1 MTAFGIA
8 PMTGMITLTTDF
20 GLEDEYVGVM
30 KGVILSIC
38 PAATIVDVTH
48 GIPPQ
53 NRIQAAYVINSAY
66 RYFPAGTIHLAVVDP
81 GVGTGR
87 ATTALRADGH
97 VFLAPDNGVLSFL
110 LQKQGAFA
118 VRLTRSEYFL
128 KSVSTTFHGRDVF
141 APAAAHL
148 AAGAD
153 LKSLG
158 EPVDCGALKTLDLGL
173 PRIGAD
179 GRLSGTVVWA
189 DRFGNLTT
197 SIDAASLDAY
207 LRSKPVGSKPVIRIG
222 TCRIAGLSST
232 YADAEPGRALALIG
246 SRGYLEIAVNCGNAH
261 KDLGINTLDPVFAE

>member
-1 MTAFGIA
+1 MTRI
-8 PMTGMITLTTDF
+8 ITLTTDF

-38 PAATIVDVTH
+38 PAATIVDITH
-48 GIPPQ
+48 GISPQ
-53 NRIQAAYVINSAY
+53 NRIQAAYIIDAAY

-87 ATTALRADGH
+87 AMAALRADGH

-110 LQKQGAFA
+110 LQKDGIFA
-118 VRLTRSEYFL
+118 VRLNRSEYFL
-128 KSVSTTFHGRDVF
+128 KDVSTTFHGRDVF

-148 AAGAD
+148 AAGVD
-153 LKSLG
+153 LEALG
-158 EPVDCGALKTLDLGL
+158 EPVDCGALKTLDLGR

-207 LRSKPVGSKPVIRIG
+207 LRSKSGSAQPVIRIG
-222 TCRIAGLSST
+222 EYRIAGLSSA
-232 YADAEPGRALALIG
+232 YADAEPGRVLALIG
-246 SRGYLEIAVNCGNAH
+246 SRGYLEISVNRGNAH
-261 KDLGINTLDPVFAE
+261 KDLRINNHDPVFVE

>member
-1 MTAFGIA
+1 
-8 PMTGMITLTTDF
+8 MTGIITLTTDF

-30 KGVILSIC
+30 KGVILFNLSG
-38 PAATIVDVTH
+38 PRPIVDITH
-48 GIPPQ
+48 GNISSELHSGGLYH
-53 NRIQAAYVINSAY
+53 RCGLSD
-66 RYFPAGTIHLAVVDP
+66 FPAGTIHLAVVDP

-87 ATTALRADGH
+87 TMAALRADGH

-110 LQKQGAFA
+110 LQKDGIFA
-118 VRLTRSEYFL
+118 VRLNRSEYFL
-128 KSVSTTFHGRDVF
+128 KDVSTTFHGRDVF

-148 AAGAD
+148 AAGVD
-153 LKSLG
+153 LEALG
-158 EPVDCGALKTLDLGL
+158 EPVDRGALMTLDLGR

-207 LRSKPVGSKPVIRIG
+207 LRSKPGSAQPVIRIG
-222 TCRIAGLSST
+222 EYRIAGLSSA

-246 SRGYLEIAVNCGNAH
+246 SRGYLEISVNRGNAH
-261 KDLGINTLDPVFAE
+261 KDLRINNHDPVFVE

>member
-1 MTAFGIA
+1 
-8 PMTGMITLTTDF
+8 MTGIITLTTDF

-38 PAATIVDVTH
+38 PAATIVDITH
-48 GIPPQ
+48 GISPQ
-53 NRIQAAYVINSAY
+53 NCIQAAYIIDAAY

-87 ATTALRADGH
+87 TMAALRADGH

-110 LQKQGAFA
+110 LQKDGIFA
-118 VRLTRSEYFL
+118 VRLNRSEYFL
-128 KSVSTTFHGRDVF
+128 KDVSTTFHGRDVF

-148 AAGAD
+148 AAGVD
-153 LKSLG
+153 LEALG
-158 EPVDCGALKTLDLGL
+158 EPVDRGALMTLDLGR

-207 LRSKPVGSKPVIRIG
+207 LRSKPGSAQPVIRIG
-222 TCRIAGLSST
+222 EYRIAGLSSA

-246 SRGYLEIAVNCGNAH
+246 SRGYLEISVNRGNAH
-261 KDLGINTLDPVFAE
+261 KDLRINNHDPVFVE